1 MQEFSARLLINE
13 KQLTSLC
20 KGRDHSDKITGF
32 FLLNIRL
39 PIIDYKL
46 LSSCHHEVAS
56 NLNEQGVHT
65 MKAITLETN
74 KIANLAFL
82 VAPKAR

>member
-1 MQEFSARLLINE
+1 MNKEFIL
-13 KQLTSLC
+13 
-20 KGRDHSDKITGF
+20 
-32 FLLNIRL
+32 
-39 PIIDYKL
+39 
-46 LSSCHHEVAS
+46 
-56 NLNEQGVHT
+56 